1 MSHTDV
7 SAYQDY
13 NNISYIGPLTKRER
27 RQLKKNKTKN
37 RKGGTGIRLE
47 YIEPITD
54 AQNRAF
60 QAFSSDKNVLL
71 HGVAGTGKTF
81 ISLFLALRDIL
92 DQYDDKTTIHLI
104 RSVVPTRDMGFLPGN
119 QKEKSKV
126 YEAPYY
132 SICSELFNRGDAYD
146 ILKQKGIIQF
156 NTTSF
161 IRGLPLNDSI
171 VIVDECQNMTW
182 HELDSVITRL
192 GENTRIIFCGDF
204 RQSDFRWDDEKE
216 GLHDFMRV
224 IKRMSSFDFVEFDK
238 DDIVRSDVV
247 KEYIISKLELNMT

>member
-1 MSHTDV
+1 
-7 SAYQDY
+7 
-13 NNISYIGPLTKRER
+13 
-27 RQLKKNKTKN
+27 
-37 RKGGTGIRLE
+37 
-47 YIEPITD
+47 
-54 AQNRAF
+54 
-60 QAFSSDKNVLL
+60 
-71 HGVAGTGKTF
+71 
-81 ISLFLALRDIL
+81 
-92 DQYDDKTTIHLI
+92 
-104 RSVVPTRDMGFLPGN
+104 MGFLPGN

-161 IRGLPLNDSI
+161 IRGLTLNDSI

>member
-71 HGVAGTGKTF
+71 HGVEGT
-81 ISLFLALRDIL
+81 
-92 DQYDDKTTIHLI
+92 
-104 RSVVPTRDMGFLPGN
+104 
-119 QKEKSKV
+119 
-126 YEAPYY
+126 
-132 SICSELFNRGDAYD
+132 
-146 ILKQKGIIQF
+146 
-156 NTTSF
+156 
-161 IRGLPLNDSI
+161 
-171 VIVDECQNMTW
+171 
-182 HELDSVITRL
+182 
-192 GENTRIIFCGDF
+192 
-204 RQSDFRWDDEKE
+204 
-216 GLHDFMRV
+216 
-224 IKRMSSFDFVEFDK
+224 
-238 DDIVRSDVV
+238 
-247 KEYIISKLELNMT
+247 

>member
-7 SAYQDY
+7 SAYQDFD
-13 NNISYIGPLTKRER
+13 NISYIGPLTKRQK
-27 RQLKKNKTKN
+27 RQLRKDKSKN

-47 YIEPITD
+47 NIEPITN
-54 AQNRAF
+54 AQNRVF
-60 QAFSSDKNVLL
+60 KSFNSDKNILL

-81 ISLFLALRDIL
+81 VSLFLALRDIL

-146 ILKQKGIIQF
+146 IL
-156 NTTSF
+156 
-161 IRGLPLNDSI
+161 
-171 VIVDECQNMTW
+171 
-182 HELDSVITRL
+182 
-192 GENTRIIFCGDF
+192 
-204 RQSDFRWDDEKE
+204 
-216 GLHDFMRV
+216 
-224 IKRMSSFDFVEFDK
+224 
-238 DDIVRSDVV
+238 
-247 KEYIISKLELNMT
+247 

>member
-1 MSHTDV
+1 
-7 SAYQDY
+7 
-13 NNISYIGPLTKRER
+13 
-27 RQLKKNKTKN
+27 
-37 RKGGTGIRLE
+37 
-47 YIEPITD
+47 
-54 AQNRAF
+54 
-60 QAFSSDKNVLL
+60 
-71 HGVAGTGKTF
+71 
-81 ISLFLALRDIL
+81 
-92 DQYDDKTTIHLI
+92 
-104 RSVVPTRDMGFLPGN
+104 MGFLPGN

-161 IRGLPLNDSI
+161 IRGLTLNDSI

-224 IKRMSSFDFVEFDK
+224 IKRMKSFNFVEFDK

>member
-1 MSHTDV
+1 MSQDV
-7 SAYQDY
+7 SAYQDN

-27 RQLKKNKTKN
+27 RQLKKNKNKT

-47 YIEPITD
+47 NIEPITN
-54 AQNRAF
+54 AQTRAF
-60 QAFSSDKNVLL
+60 QAFNSDKNILL

-81 ISLFLALRDIL
+81 VSLFLALRDIL
-92 DQYDDKTTIHLI
+92 EQYDDKTTIHLI

-132 SICSELFNRGDAYD
+132 SVCSELFNRGDAYD
-146 ILKQKGIIQF
+146 ILKQKGTIQF

-161 IRGLPLNDSI
+161 IRGLTLNDSI

-192 GENTRIIFCGDF
+192 GDNTRVIFCGDF
-204 RQSDFRWDDEKE
+204 RQSDFRWDNEKE
-216 GLHDFMRV
+216 GLHDFMKV
-224 IKRMSSFDFVEFDK
+224 IKRMKSFDFIEFEK
-238 DDIVRSDVV
+238 DDIVRSDLV
-247 KEYIISKLELNMT
+247 KEYIISKLELNMV

>member
-1 MSHTDV
+1 MI
-7 SAYQDY
+7 YLKL
-13 NNISYIGPLTKRER
+13 G

-119 QKEKSKV
+119 QKEKSKGQTFSDWLKSKDI
-126 YEAPYY
+126 E
-132 SICSELFNRGDAYD
+132 ELKRIELSNGGTAESYADLIDAYEKNID
-146 ILKQKGIIQF
+146 VM
-156 NTTSF
+156 
-161 IRGLPLNDSI
+161 P
-171 VIVDECQNMTW
+171 
-182 HELDSVITRL
+182 
-192 GENTRIIFCGDF
+192 GESLTEYIKRV
-204 RQSDFRWDDEKE
+204 RAAEAKE
-216 GLHDFMRV
+216 G
-224 IKRMSSFDFVEFDK
+224 
-238 DDIVRSDVV
+238 
-247 KEYIISKLELNMT
+247 N

>member
-1 MSHTDV
+1 M
-7 SAYQDY
+7 
-13 NNISYIGPLTKRER
+13 
-27 RQLKKNKTKN
+27 
-37 RKGGTGIRLE
+37 
-47 YIEPITD
+47 
-54 AQNRAF
+54 
-60 QAFSSDKNVLL
+60 
-71 HGVAGTGKTF
+71 
-81 ISLFLALRDIL
+81 
-92 DQYDDKTTIHLI
+92 
-104 RSVVPTRDMGFLPGN
+104 
-119 QKEKSKV
+119 
-126 YEAPYY
+126 
-132 SICSELFNRGDAYD
+132 
-146 ILKQKGIIQF
+146 
-156 NTTSF
+156 
-161 IRGLPLNDSI
+161 NDSI

>member
-81 ISLFLALRDIL
+81 ISLF
-92 DQYDDKTTIHLI
+92 
-104 RSVVPTRDMGFLPGN
+104 
-119 QKEKSKV
+119 
-126 YEAPYY
+126 
-132 SICSELFNRGDAYD
+132 
-146 ILKQKGIIQF
+146 
-156 NTTSF
+156 
-161 IRGLPLNDSI
+161 
-171 VIVDECQNMTW
+171 
-182 HELDSVITRL
+182 
-192 GENTRIIFCGDF
+192 
-204 RQSDFRWDDEKE
+204 
-216 GLHDFMRV
+216 
-224 IKRMSSFDFVEFDK
+224 
-238 DDIVRSDVV
+238 
-247 KEYIISKLELNMT
+247 